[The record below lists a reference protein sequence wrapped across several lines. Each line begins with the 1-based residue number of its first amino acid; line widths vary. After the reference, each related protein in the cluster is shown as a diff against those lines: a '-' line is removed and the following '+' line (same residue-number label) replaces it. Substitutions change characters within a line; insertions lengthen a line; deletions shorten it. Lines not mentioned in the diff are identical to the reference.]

1 MNFVIPSFAPAIP
14 EMVLLAL
21 ISFILIA
28 DTFWAKRFKFATYY
42 ATQASLI
49 FVGFLIVSSFA
60 TTQIITF
67 DGSFVRDSFSDVL
80 KLFALAVSFGVFFFA
95 REYLIQHKFFS
106 GEFFVLGLFGVLGMF
121 VMISAHNM
129 ITMYL
134 GLEIMSLAIYAM
146 VAMRKDSAQG
156 LEAALK
162 YFVLG
167 ALATGMLLYGLSM
180 IYGATGSI
188 TFPEIAN
195 IIASGEAN
203 SMVLAFGVVFVV
215 IGLAFKLGAVPFH
228 MWVPDVYHGSPTAV
242 TLFLATA
249 PKIAAFA
256 MLYRLLAEAMPG
268 LLKDWQ
274 SLIVM
279 LSVLSL
285 VVGAAV
291 AIVQDNLKRML
302 AYSGI
307 GHMGFLLLGVI
318 AATPDGY
325 AAAMFYVVV
334 YAITGVAGFG
344 IIAALSRTG
353 KEFDLISDFKGLNA
367 RNPWLAFMIL
377 MIMFSMA
384 GVPPFVG
391 FWAKLL
397 VIEEVVN
404 SGFLWL
410 AVLAVIAA
418 VVSAFY
424 YLKVIKAMYFDQP
437 EESSRLEPVNN
448 RLTVGISSIAI
459 LLLVLGILPSAMMDI
474 FFNSLSAI
482 S

>member
-42 ATQASLI
+42 ATQISLI
-49 FVGFLIVSSFA
+49 FVGFLIITSFT

-67 DGSFVRDSFSDVL
+67 DGSFVRDSFADVL
-80 KLFALAVSFGVFFFA
+80 KLFTLAISFGVFFFA
-95 REYLIQHKFFS
+95 REYLVQHKFFR

-188 TFPEIAN
+188 TFPEIAE
-195 IIASGEAN
+195 IIASGNAN
-203 SMVLAFGVVFVV
+203 SMVLSFGVVFVV

-268 LLKDWQ
+268 LLEDWR
-274 SLIVM
+274 SLIIM

-285 VVGAAV
+285 IVGAVV

-325 AAAMFYVVV
+325 ASSMFYVVI

-344 IIAALSRTG
+344 VIAALSRTG
-353 KEFDLISDFKGLNA
+353 KEFDLISDFKGLNT

-377 MIMFSMA
+377 LIMFSMA
-384 GVPPFVG
+384 GVPPLVG

-397 VIEEVVN
+397 VIEEVVQA
-404 SGFLWL
+404 GFLWL
-410 AVLAVIAA
+410 AVVAVIAA
-418 VVSAFY
+418 VISAFY

-437 EESSRLEPVNN
+437 EDTSRLETVNGS
-448 RLTVGISSIAI
+448 LTIGVSSIAI
-459 LLLVLGILPSAMMDI
+459 LLLVLGLLPSSMIDI
-474 FFNSLSAI
+474 FFNSLNAV
-482 S
+482 

>member
-42 ATQASLI
+42 ATQISLI
-49 FVGFLIVSSFA
+49 FVGFLIISSFA

-67 DGSFVRDSFSDVL
+67 DGSFVRDSFADVL
-80 KLFALAVSFGVFFFA
+80 KLFTLAVSFGVFFFA
-95 REYLIQHKFFS
+95 REYLVQHKFFS

-180 IYGATGSI
+180 VYGATGSI
-188 TFPEIAN
+188 TFPEIAE
-195 IIASGEAN
+195 IIASGNAN
-203 SMVLAFGVVFVV
+203 SMVLSFGVVFVV

-268 LLKDWQ
+268 LLNDWQ
-274 SLIVM
+274 SLIIMV
-279 LSVLSL
+279 SVLSL
-285 VVGAAV
+285 IVGAVV

-318 AATPDGY
+318 AASPDGY
-325 AAAMFYVVV
+325 ASAMFYVVI

-353 KEFDLISDFKGLNA
+353 KEFDLIADFKGLNA

-397 VIEEVVN
+397 VIEEVVQA
-404 SGFLWL
+404 GFLWL

-418 VVSAFY
+418 VISAFY
-424 YLKVIKAMYFDQP
+424 YLKVIKTMYFDKP
-437 EESSRLEPVNN
+437 EDTSRLDPVNG
-448 RLTVGISSIAI
+448 RLTIGVSSIAI
-459 LLLVLGILPSAMMDI
+459 LLLVLGLLPSTMIDI
-474 FFNSLSAI
+474 FFNSLNAM
-482 S
+482 

>member
-1 MNFVIPSFAPAIP
+1 MNFVIPSFAPAVP

-21 ISFILIA
+21 ISTILIA
-28 DTFWAKRFKFATYY
+28 DTFWAKRFQFATYY
-42 ATQASLI
+42 ATQISLVV
-49 FVGFLIVSSFA
+49 VGFLIISSFA
-60 TTQIITF
+60 TVPVITF
-67 DGSFVRDSFSDVL
+67 DGSFVRDSFGDVL
-80 KLFALAVSFGVFFFA
+80 KLFVLAVSFGVFFFG
-95 REYLIQHKFFS
+95 REYLVQHKFFS
-106 GEFFVLGLFGVLGMF
+106 GEFFVLGLFSVLGMF

-146 VAMRKDSAQG
+146 VAMRKESAG
-156 LEAALK
+156 AVEAGLK

-167 ALATGMLLYGLSM
+167 ALATGMLLYGFSM

-188 TFPEIAN
+188 TFPEIAD
-195 IIASGEAN
+195 IIASGKADTV
-203 SMVLAFGVVFVV
+203 VLSFGVVFVV

-256 MLYRLLAEAMPG
+256 MLYRLLAEAMPD

-274 SLIVM
+274 SLIIM

-285 VVGAAV
+285 IVGAFV

-325 AAAMFYVVV
+325 ASAMFYVVI

-344 IIAALSRTG
+344 VIAALSRTG

-367 RNPWLAFMIL
+367 RNPWLALMIL

-384 GVPPFVG
+384 GVPPFIG

-397 VIEEVVN
+397 VVEEVVQA
-404 SGFLWL
+404 GFLWL

-418 VVSAFY
+418 VISAFY
-424 YLKVIKAMYFDQP
+424 YLKVIKAMYFDTP
-437 EESSRLEPVNN
+437 EDASKLEPANSRLTIGV
-448 RLTVGISSIAI
+448 SSIAI
-459 LLLVLGILPSAMMDI
+459 LLLVLGLLPGTMIDV
-474 FFNSLSAI
+474 FFNSLNVVS
-482 S
+482 